1 MLSVNKMQR
10 DSCTEAQIGPAKE
23 NKQRAGETW
32 LLFELQLENRCLIN
46 QQNNTGL
53 SPQVG
58 RKQVLL
64 YTYNVTG

>member
-1 MLSVNKMQR
+1 MHRGSNRTCKGEQAESWRNVAALRAAVGKQVPNKL
-10 DSCTEAQIGPAKE
+10 T
-23 NKQRAGETW
+23 
-32 LLFELQLENRCLIN
+32 
-46 QQNNTGL
+46 NNTGL